1 MEQAEM
7 AIFIKETV
15 DMLVLPK
22 KISNQDREPNLN
34 LKLTTSTE
42 AHMSIPNLFNTPLTV
57 LGEIL
62 TSNPRL
68 GA

>member
-1 MEQAEM
+1 
-7 AIFIKETV
+7 
-15 DMLVLPK
+15 MLVLPK
-22 KISNQDREPNLN
+22 KISNLDREPNLN

-42 AHMSIPNLFNTPLTV
+42 AHMSIPNLFNTPLMV

-68 GA
+68 EA